1 MRVTTK
7 ERILMIRLAQKL
19 EKQPTFAKA
28 LGIEA
33 TGAVKNQKHNAE
45 QKGLAIV

>member
-1 MRVTTK
+1 MTTK

-19 EKQPTFAKA
+19 ESRPAFAKA

-33 TGAVKNQKHNAE
+33 TGAVNNQKK
-45 QKGLAIV
+45 QISRKGLADA